1 MNEKLDI
8 LRDDVES
15 KMEELK
21 DLLSEMAG
29 NVAENIKEIQKTNK
43 ITDQKNV
50 IETKGRHE
58 NEILMR
64 LKLFLLTFD

>member
-64 LKLFLLTFD
+64 SKLFLLTFD

>member
-29 NVAENIKEIQKTNK
+29 NVAENIKEIQKPNK
-43 ITDQKNV
+43 ITVQENV
-50 IETKGRHE
+50 IESKGRH
-58 NEILMR
+58 
-64 LKLFLLTFD
+64 

>member
-21 DLLSEMAG
+21 DLLSEMAE
-29 NVAENIKEIQKTNK
+29 NVAENIEEIQKTNT
-43 ITDQKNV
+43 INDQKNV
-50 IETKGRHE
+50 MEIKGRHE
-58 NEILMR
+58 N
-64 LKLFLLTFD
+64 